1 MPIVGRQPYA
11 DAAEHLFAYLE
22 RASWL
27 LGESRVEVERAVERD
42 DEIAAREALSSP
54 ALPLIGL
61 RTRAGL
67 DQPATHALVMAAITG
82 LDVDLGI
89 LLVERTKAAAPSV
102 QQIISLLAFAAAD
115 EAVLLAAFAP
125 DAPLRAL
132 GLIELRNERAPLL
145 HRTVHVDDRVIA
157 FLRGEIALD
166 HELAD
171 FASVMTSAPA
181 SEASHAIAR
190 LLGTDGPIVVDGA
203 ARVGKTAAIVAA
215 AASHGRRTLVADLAR
230 LQGEPEALLQVLA
243 RLRRE
248 AMLLDAV
255 FVVRLADVD
264 LAVQVARR
272 LAEYAQLGIAIVTV
286 YDATTISRALRGPR
300 VIRVANPPASAQ
312 LAIWRASLGDIDGI
326 ERVVERYPLPPG
338 DIELAAAAARAQSE
352 VHGRPLAHDD
362 LMIAAR
368 ARLLH
373 RLGEVAELVST
384 TLTWDDL
391 VVRDDVDTRLV
402 EIVAAVRYQSRV
414 MEDWGFSAKLPYGRS
429 LSVLFSGAPGTGK
442 TMVATLIGKE
452 LGLEVFRVDLS
463 KIVSKYIGETEKNLA
478 RVFEEAQRCN
488 AVILFDEADSL
499 FAKRTEVKSSND
511 RYANLEV
518 NFLLQRLEAHD
529 GIVILTTNAANSIDP
544 AFLRRIRYRVEFPE
558 PDEHERKG
566 LWRSMVPVQTPLASD
581 VDFAALGRKFRLT
594 GGHIKNAV
602 VRAAFLA
609 AAEGTP
615 AITQDLLLRAAQL
628 EWTELGNLP
637 GV

>member
-1 MPIVGRQPYA
+1 LQYA

-27 LGESRVEVERAVERD
+27 LGEPRVEVERAIARDAEIVE
-42 DEIAAREALSSP
+42 REALSSP

-61 RTRAGL
+61 AKRAGL
-67 DQPATHALVMAAITG
+67 DQPSLHALVMGSISG
-82 LDVDLGI
+82 LDVDLGA
-89 LLVERTKAAAPSV
+89 LLAQRTQAAAPSV
-102 QQIISLLAFAAAD
+102 QQIITLCSFASAD

-125 DAPLRAL
+125 DAPLRAF

-157 FLRGEIALD
+157 FLRGGTELD
-166 HELAD
+166 HELRD
-171 FASVMTSAPA
+171 FATLETTAPESETSRAL
-181 SEASHAIAR
+181 AR
-190 LLGTDGPIVVDGA
+190 LLGTPGPIVIEGP
-203 ARVGKTAAIVAA
+203 ARVGKTAATIAA
-215 AASHGRRTLVADLAR
+215 AASAGRRTLVADVAQLA
-230 LQGEPEALLQVLA
+230 GEPEAMLHVLE

-248 AMLLDAV
+248 AMLQDAV
-255 FVVRLADVD
+255 FLARLADVE
-264 LAVQVARR
+264 LPPQIVRR
-272 LAEYAQLGIAIVTV
+272 LTEYAQRGAAILSVH
-286 YDATTISRALRGPR
+286 DAGKISRALRGPR
-300 VIRVANPPASAQ
+300 VMRVEYPSVDEQ
-312 LAIWRASLGDIDGI
+312 RAIWRATLGDVDV
-326 ERVVERYPLPPG
+326 ERVVDRYPLPPG
-338 DIELAAAAARAQSE
+338 DIEHAAAAARAASE
-352 VHGRPLAHDD
+352 VHGRPLVTDD
-362 LMIAAR
+362 VMAAAR
-368 ARLLH
+368 GRLMH
-373 RLGEVAELVST
+373 RLGDVAEVVST
-384 TLTWDDL
+384 TLTWEDL
-391 VVRDDVDTRLV
+391 VVREDVHTRLV
-402 EIVAAVRYQSRV
+402 EIVAAVRYRGRV
-414 MEDWGFSAKLPYGRS
+414 MEDWGFSQKLPYGRS

-478 RVFEEAQRCN
+478 RVFEEASRCH
-488 AVILFDEADSL
+488 AIILFDEADSL

-529 GIVILTTNAANSIDP
+529 GIVILTTNAATSIDP

-558 PDEHERKG
+558 PDEHERRG
-566 LWRSMVPVQTPLASD
+566 LWRSMVPAQAPLASD
-581 VDFAALGRKFRLT
+581 VDFAALGHKFRLT
-594 GGHIKNAV
+594 GGHIKNAL

>member
-1 MPIVGRQPYA
+1 VGRLPYA

-27 LGESRVEVERAVERD
+27 LGEPRVEVERAVERD
-42 DEIAAREALSSP
+42 DEIAAREALSSA

-61 RTRAGL
+61 RARAGL
-67 DQPATHALVMAAITG
+67 DQAATHVLVMAAITG

-102 QQIISLLAFAAAD
+102 QQIISLLAFASAD

-145 HRTVHVDDRVIA
+145 HRTVHVDDRVTT
-157 FLRGEIALD
+157 FLRGEVALD

-181 SEASHAIAR
+181 SEASQAIAR
-190 LLGTDGPIVVDGA
+190 LLGTPGPIVVDGA

-230 LQGEPEALLQVLA
+230 LQGEPEALLHVLD

-264 LAVQVARR
+264 VSTQVSRR
-272 LAEYAQLGIAIVTV
+272 LAEYAQRGIAILSI
-286 YDATTISRALRGPR
+286 YDATQVTRALRGPR
-300 VIRVANPPASAQ
+300 VIRVANPPAAAQ
-312 LAIWRASLGDIDGI
+312 LAIWRASLGDLDGI
-326 ERVVERYPLPPG
+326 QQVVERYPLPPG

-384 TLTWDDL
+384 TLTWEDL